1 MTEQPQT
8 EQQPEIAAPPPA
20 EPADRERWSEVA
32 EEVREHQFRYYVL
45 DAPII
50 SDGEF
55 DALLNELIAIE
66 DAHPDLRAPD
76 SPTQLVGGGFAT
88 EFTAVDHL
96 ERMLSLDNVFDEES
110 TAGLVHQ
117 GARPRPARACTTC
130 AR

>member
-8 EQQPEIAAPPPA
+8 EHQPEIAAPPPA
-20 EPADRERWSEVA
+20 EPADRERWSELA
-32 EEVREHQFRYYVL
+32 EEVREHQFRYYVR

-66 DAHPDLRAPD
+66 DAHPDLRTPD

-110 TAGLVHQ
+110 MRAWFTRVEAET
-117 GARPRPARACTTC
+117 GAEPCTTC